1 MRDSRRTGGGP
12 GLLVHAQMPAA
23 ADAIVRME
31 ELDGSLPEADGVRAF
46 NELYLAVTRAVASDL
61 ETDGFED
68 PEFLA
73 DLQVAFAGRYFDA
86 VDTSAREEEV
96 SRAWD
101 PLFDARAMSRV
112 AAIQF
117 ALAGMNAHINYD
129 LCLALEETCRARGVA
144 PRRGA
149 PQFRDHT
156 RVNAILERVEAEVK
170 DRFATGL
177 IGVADEALGR
187 LDDVV
192 AIWKVAKARD
202 AAWTNAELLW
212 ALEGKDE
219 LRESYLFTLGGV
231 VGLSGRGLLVPVL

>member
-1 MRDSRRTGGGP
+1 
-12 GLLVHAQMPAA
+12 
-23 ADAIVRME
+23 
-31 ELDGSLPEADGVRAF
+31 
-46 NELYLAVTRAVASDL
+46 
-61 ETDGFED
+61 
-68 PEFLA
+68 
-73 DLQVAFAGRYFDA
+73 
-86 VDTSAREEEV
+86 
-96 SRAWD
+96 
-101 PLFDARAMSRV
+101 
-112 AAIQF
+112 
-117 ALAGMNAHINYD
+117 
-129 LCLALEETCRARGVA
+129 LEETCRARGVA
-144 PRRGA
+144 PRRDT